1 MKTLLV
7 VMLLAVLGALAGAG
21 FFMLRKGNAEG
32 DAARSPAM
40 ARVLALRVALS
51 IAAFL
56 LVLLAWWMGWIKP
69 TGIPI
74 SA

>member
-1 MKTLLV
+1 MKALLV
-7 VMLLAVLGALAGAG
+7 VMLVAVLGALAGAG
-21 FFMLRKGNAEG
+21 FFMLRKSSGDP

-40 ARVLALRVALS
+40 ARALALRVALS

-56 LVLLAWWMGWIKP
+56 LVLLAWSMGWIKP

-74 SA
+74 SD